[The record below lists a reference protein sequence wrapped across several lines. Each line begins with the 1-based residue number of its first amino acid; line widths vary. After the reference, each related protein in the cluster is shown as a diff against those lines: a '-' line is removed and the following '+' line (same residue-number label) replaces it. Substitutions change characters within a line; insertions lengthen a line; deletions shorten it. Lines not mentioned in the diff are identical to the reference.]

1 MSHARP
7 TVTIDAEVRVP
18 TMTAQLACF
27 HVLEPTDSVLR
38 LQDDYRLDFCLNPR
52 PRNTRGCYREHW
64 SQHRFERIGN
74 VFLLPPQETMQVST
88 SGGAPQGSLV
98 CHIHA
103 EAMRQW
109 FEGDL
114 EWTDRRLEAS
124 LDLGDANIRNL
135 LTRLTDELRHP
146 GFASEML
153 VELIAGQVAIE
164 IARYCA
170 SIHEGPAVGGLAV
183 WRLRRIDERL
193 REIREAPTL
202 MELATLCNLSVRQL
216 TRGFRVSRGHSIG
229 EHVAQARIDHAKRML
244 ATEQSVKSIAYS
256 LGFAS
261 PSSFSFAFRRAT
273 GRTPCEFRQRL
284 ALS

>member
-1 MSHARP
+1 MQP
-7 TVTIDAEVRVP
+7 MMTIDAEVRVP
-18 TMTAQLACF
+18 TMTAQIARF
-27 HVLEPTDSVLR
+27 HVAEPTDSVMR
-38 LQDDYRLDFCLNPR
+38 LQDDYRLDLCLNPR
-52 PRNTRGCYREHW
+52 PRNTRGCYRERW
-64 SQHRFERIGN
+64 SRHRFERIGN
-74 VFLLPPQETMQVST
+74 VFLVPPQETVEVST

-98 CHIHA
+98 CHLHA
-103 EAMRQW
+103 DAMRRW

-114 EWTDRRLEAS
+114 EWTDRRLEAG
-124 LDLGDANIRNL
+124 LDVGDASIRHL

-170 SIHEGPAVGGLAV
+170 SIQEGPAVGGLAT

-193 REIREAPTL
+193 SEIREAPTL
-202 MELATLCNLSVRQL
+202 SELASLCNLSVRQL

-244 ATEQSVKSIAYS
+244 ATDESIKAIAYS
-256 LGFAS
+256 LGFSS

-273 GRTPCEFRQRL
+273 GRTPREFRQRL
-284 ALS
+284 TLS